1 MHRFVAMKLG
11 GRALGLLAVFAVA
24 VLAGGEDQKP
34 AGNDPSSGELDELEA
49 LQIVIRDAIAAIEPC
64 VVRITTVGGIRNIVV
79 PDEFKGA
86 EDAPERPRE
95 DDDNA
100 RPDDDDDEEDGGPG
114 RQGRTPRFEN
124 EFQKL
129 LAIPGFK
136 KTEGPT
142 TGLIISE
149 DGYILTSAWNFDSK
163 PQATVV
169 TTSDGRAHAAQ
180 LLGIDRAAG
189 IALLKINA
197 RDLPMPRL
205 IDPRTVKEG
214 AWSFAIGKALP
225 HRGVEIKYGVIS
237 AKNRIGGLALQTD
250 AACSPSNYGGPL
262 IDIEGRV
269 YGLLVPL
276 GARGEATNPNW
287 YDCGIGFAVPLRD
300 PEALI
305 EKLGEEGKELLPAFL
320 GVQMEQDR
328 AKEDGAKIVAV
339 LPNQAAAK
347 AGMQKG
353 DIVIA
358 VNGEKVKNAFT
369 LRFAIGR
376 SRAKDVA
383 TLTVK
388 RGDKEIAV
396 KVTYGVRPAPKAGR
410 GKLPNPARMPGQ
422 PKRKK

>member
-1 MHRFVAMKLG
+1 MRTFGIL
-11 GRALGLLAVFAVA
+11 ALFALASAAFA
-24 VLAGGEDQKP
+24 GD
-34 AGNDPSSGELDELEA
+34 DLDELEA
-49 LQIVIRDAIAAIEPC
+49 LQIVVRDAIDKIEPS
-64 VVRITTVGGIRNIVV
+64 VVRITTVGGIRNVVV
-79 PDEFKGA
+79 PDEFKETEA
-86 EDAPERPRE
+86 APERPRE

-100 RPDDDDDEEDGGPG
+100 RPSDEEDEEDQDG
-114 RQGRTPRFEN
+114 RQGGRTPRFEN

-136 KTEGPT
+136 KSEGPT

-149 DGYILTSAWNFDSK
+149 DGYILTSAWNFDSS

-189 IALLKINA
+189 LALLKIDA
-197 RDLPMPRL
+197 RDLPLPRFL
-205 IDPRTVKEG
+205 DPRKVKEG
-214 AWSFAIGKALP
+214 AWSFAVGKALP

-262 IDIEGRV
+262 VDIEGRV
-269 YGLLVPL
+269 YGLIVPL

-305 EKLGEEGKELLPAFL
+305 ERLGEEGRELLPAFL
-320 GVQMEQDR
+320 GVQMDQDR
-328 AKEDGAKIVAV
+328 TKEDGAKILNV
-339 LPNQAAAK
+339 LAGHAAAK
-347 AGMQKG
+347 AGLQKN

-358 VNGEKVKNAFT
+358 INGEKVKNAFT

-376 SRAKDVA
+376 SRAGDVA

-388 RGDKEIAV
+388 RGDKEIPLQ
-396 KVTYGVRPAPKAGR
+396 VTFGKRPQPKAAN
-410 GKLPNPARMPGQ
+410 GKLPTPARMPGQ
-422 PKRKK
+422 PKKKK